1 MKDLADGSSSTGG
14 CFRFAL
20 TIPISRILLSGLQA
34 ENVEDSGVEEAW
46 RALKKRAWIRGGVD
60 RKEMGLDRTE

>member
-1 MKDLADGSSSTGG
+1 MLSFRANDSDKPDSLIRITGG
-14 CFRFAL
+14 
-20 TIPISRILLSGLQA
+20 
-34 ENVEDSGVEEAW
+34 EDSGVEEAW